1 MNHLIW
7 DDSLVSF
14 FCINRFSHCYVPNFG
29 MFYVVRLSSQLRR
42 VWLVP
47 RVHGGTFACVHV
59 SDGLSGAVGEA
70 QRKWTNVSPAKGTIS
85 KRKDRLPTIIF
96 QGTC

>member
-7 DDSLVSF
+7 DDSLVF
-14 FCINRFSHCYVPNFG
+14 VFCIDHFSHCFFLILG
-29 MFYVVRLSSQLRR
+29 CFVVRLSSQLRR

-70 QRKWTNVSPAKGTIS
+70 QRIVTP
-85 KRKDRLPTIIF
+85 P
-96 QGTC
+96 